1 MIRKRA
7 RSLASSLMLSSLLT
21 GLLPGLAQAEQAAP
35 PQIDLQG
42 ESVQPAAS
50 SMPLYLDKDREL
62 EERVAD
68 LLGRMTLDEKVG
80 QMVQAERAN
89 VTPADVKQYYLGSVL
104 SGGGSFPNGKQSDS
118 TVDKWAEL
126 VNSYQDAALS
136 TRLGIPILYGVDA
149 VHGHN
154 NVLGATIFPHN
165 IGIGA
170 SRDTALAEQIGAA
183 TAEEMRASGT
193 NWAFAPTI
201 ADPQDIRW
209 GRTYEGFGDDAGLV
223 GDMGAAYV
231 KGLQGETADRNDDPD
246 KVVSTVK
253 HYLGE
258 GYTDNGTNQG
268 NVTQFTEQ
276 QIVDKD
282 LGVYKKAIDA
292 GAMTVMASYSSIGGI
307 KMHANQ
313 RLLTDALKGTGE
325 GQLGF
330 KGFVISDYNAAQ
342 QIKTDWNGNAVSG
355 LKDQIRVSVNAGVD
369 MFMMTSDWK
378 ATVANLKALAGDDIA
393 SPGSG
398 IPMTRLDDAVSRILR
413 VKLQAGV
420 FENSRASVDL
430 TSAVGSAE
438 HRAIARKAVA
448 ESLVLLKNDVVGG
461 APILSRLGGM
471 QHILVAGKSA
481 DDIGIQSGGWTISW
495 QGAAGSITTGTTILQ
510 GIKNVAGSDR
520 VTYNKHGLGS
530 AGKDAAI
537 VVVGEAPY
545 AEGTGDITSQTG
557 LNLNAEDLAT
567 LRNVRAGNPGIPIVV
582 VLVSGRPMMIS
593 EQMQDW
599 AGLVEA
605 WLPGTEGQGV
615 ADVLFGSQDF
625 TGKLPMRWPFYLSA
639 YPMYERQSPKLL
651 FDYGYGLTKHE
662 ATPTLAANPARTA
675 VGASDAAKIE
685 AENYSVKSSALK
697 VETTAAASE
706 GEGAKDVTGAAA
718 NEYLEF
724 PLRVEQAGYYD
735 IDIRY
740 SSTISGTSTGLQVLD
755 ANGTQLGML
764 TVLSTGGE
772 WQTGTVRNVALKQG
786 DQTIRLKLVGN
797 LLNLNWLSI
806 KRTGDAPVVPVVA
819 VPESGAVKFET
830 ESYSAKSDKVAMQTA
845 DGVTNAGFAA
855 SGEWLEYTLDVA
867 KAGTYTLNV
876 HYATGATSAVG
887 FNIVNS
893 RGELAGKFANSAST
907 GGYAT
912 YADKQVTGIV
922 LPDAGKQKLR
932 FEYTSGSLNLDWF
945 QLTRTGDAP
954 VRTVVKAQAVESW
967 ISRERDPVNREWYYA
982 SRYQPGD
989 QKLEQ
994 QPKLD
999 IVAKDAAFNATTIN
1013 VDPTKQYQSI
1023 MGIGT
1028 SVDESSVHNL
1038 WKMSGPARASLI
1050 DKMFNPDTG
1059 AGISMMRLTIGT
1071 ADFTA
1076 QPFYS
1081 YDDMPKG
1088 QTDVNLE
1095 HFSIQKDKDYHIIDT
1110 IKQIQAANP
1119 NMQFFA
1125 SAWSPPG
1132 WMKTTD
1138 SMIKGTVKDEYLPV
1152 LAKYYVK
1159 YLQAYKS
1166 EGINISALTMINE
1179 PLLEI
1184 EYPSTN
1190 MPWQQQA
1197 RLAKLLRAE
1206 LDASGFKDVK
1216 IWIFDHNPSST
1227 SSYPTP
1233 ILSDESARNAVDG
1246 TAFHDYGGELSNMTT
1261 LHNAFPTKNVYLTE
1275 RAVWGTSGA
1284 DRMAQY
1290 FRNWAKSYNSW
1301 VFMLDSDI
1309 ATHQWTGTPDP
1320 TPIVQDSGNP
1330 DNYWL
1335 LPEFYLLAQYSKF
1348 VKPGYIRIDS
1358 DYGSSS
1364 TVTNVSFMSPDAK
1377 KLVTVAINQT
1387 SKPQNIR
1394 IVSEG
1399 SQFSAVIP
1407 AQSVATYQ
1415 WDRLGTGSIVNQ
1427 AKLTAEQSSL
1437 PYNVAGRTVS
1447 LKLEGG
1453 TFVADKA
1460 NAIVLSG
1467 TGATEGGVSIQS
1479 ATVVGEHQVDVKL
1492 AWNNTV
1498 YYKDLKLTFSVPP
1511 AAYADSSAGAVLT
1524 TDVTLRGT
1532 DRATAPALV
1541 TDPLD
1546 LSNYAQKSGMTGVTA
1561 SQLSGIATGDWID
1574 YKLTVPDQGGAY
1586 IATLQEVPPAG
1597 SSFLLND
1604 QNGNTLASFIVPNQ
1618 YNSTSPIQAR
1628 LPVTLAGGEQ
1638 KLRLYA
1644 AASDANVKVQG
1655 LRFEPVAAQTVD
1667 GTLEVKADS
1676 YTNATPMPVVQLG
1689 TTFNNLGYTTAGMK
1703 FEYLLNVAA
1712 EGYYN
1717 VSYNYATNQNGVTV
1731 TFNQDGAALATTSL
1745 PFTGGWGNYQSAVAT
1760 VHLNAGIHTIQ
1771 LVDNVDGFN
1780 LASFTLSKTDTPP
1793 VVQSGK
1799 LSRVTAAIAPGERL
1813 GTKTVT
1819 LSTMSVGAAVYYTLD
1834 GSLPTAAAGMKYA
1847 EPLVLERSAY
1857 IRAVAVR
1864 DGWQDSDVSAYAVAV
1879 APLTAAGVADT
1890 IRSLAPPERDAA
1902 ALKLPA
1908 VPEGYTVTIKSSD
1921 REDVIDAH
1929 GVIAPPEA
1937 DTAVTLVLTVTRIA
1951 DGTTADTASLTVVV
1965 PARTPASAT
1974 AADVAQRIVSI
1985 PAPERD
1991 ATALT
1996 LPVVPAGFA
2005 VAIKSSDRE
2014 DVIDEHGVIAPQDA
2028 DTTVTL
2034 VLTVTKTEDGTTAD
2048 TASLTVV
2055 VPARTPAEAGMTA
2068 LSVASGIYGLAAPAK
2083 DATRLTL
2090 PAVPADFE
2098 IKIKSTDRPD
2108 VVSDT
2113 GTIAPP
2119 AVETIVHLVLVVTRI
2134 SDGMTAD
2141 TRPLAVIVP
2150 ARTPY
2155 VPETPP
2161 PVYTPPVVTAPVSPG
2176 TQVVKSE
2183 ELARAVDGKVTV
2195 AIGSDTKRIE
2205 LPADAFRLIGANKL
2219 ILSAGEL
2226 SLTIPSAI
2234 LKQLA
2239 GGIADDQLAD
2249 SRIAIKLGQI
2259 GDADKSALLAAGDDA
2274 GNTLYRAAGH
2284 VYDLEL
2290 ALVAKDG
2297 KETKPAAFDAP
2308 ILLRLKV
2315 DPSMNARLSG
2325 IYYIADDGKLEYIGG
2340 KYESGAF
2347 AAEIRHFSKYA
2358 VLEMTKSFDDVPAG
2372 YWAADAIAEMAAK
2385 HIVNGV
2391 SATSFAPGGSITRAE
2406 FAAFLVRSLGLTAT
2420 DAAAFDDVSPT
2431 AWYADAVA
2439 AAVQSGIARGK
2450 SDRVFDPNGRI
2461 TRQEMVVMLMR
2472 AYSVRHSG
2480 ASDVAQ
2486 AAVFKDEAKVAPW
2499 AVEAVRASAAL
2510 GLVNG
2515 RQAGLFEPAGLT
2527 SRAEAVVVLQRLLQQ

>member
-1 MIRKRA
+1 
-7 RSLASSLMLSSLLT
+7 MLSSLLT
-21 GLLPGLAQAEQAAP
+21 GLLPGLAQAEQAP

-50 SMPLYLDKDREL
+50 SVPLYLDKDREL

-170 SRDTALAEQIGAA
+170 SRDTALAEEIGAA
-183 TAEEMRASGT
+183 TAVEMRASGT

-231 KGLQGETADRNDDPD
+231 QGLQGETAARYGDPD

-276 QIVDKD
+276 QILDKD

-292 GAMTVMASYSSIGGI
+292 GALTVMASYSSIGGI

-378 ATVANLKALAGDDIA
+378 ATVSNLKALVSDDIA

-420 FENSRASVDL
+420 FENSRANVDL
-430 TSAVGSAE
+430 TSAVGSAA

-461 APILSRLGGM
+461 APILSRLGAM

-481 DDIGIQSGGWTISW
+481 DDIGIQSGGWTITW
-495 QGAAGSITTGTTILQ
+495 QGAAGNITTGTTILQ
-510 GIKNVAGSDR
+510 GIRNVAGSDR

-537 VVVGEAPY
+537 VVVGESPY
-545 AEGTGDITSQTG
+545 AEGNGDITSQTG

-567 LRNVRAGNPGIPIVV
+567 LRNVRAGNPDIPIVV

-615 ADVLFGSQDF
+615 ADVLFGSRDF
-625 TGKLPMRWPFYLSA
+625 TGKLPVRWPYYLSA

-651 FDYGYGLTKHE
+651 FDYGYGLTKNE

-685 AENYSVKSSALK
+685 AENYSVKSGALK
-697 VETTAAASE
+697 VEATAAASE

-718 NEYLEF
+718 NEYVEF

-772 WQTGTVRNVALKQG
+772 WQTGTVSNVALKQG
-786 DQTIRLKLVGN
+786 DQTIRLKLVGT

-806 KRTGDAPVVPVVA
+806 KRTGDAPVVPVVS

-830 ESYSAKSDKVAMQTA
+830 ESYSAKSDKVAMQSA

-867 KAGTYTLNV
+867 KPGTYTLNV
-876 HYATGATSAVG
+876 HYATGAASAVG

-954 VRTVVKAQAVESW
+954 SKTIVKAQAVDAW

-1038 WKMSGPARASLI
+1038 WKMSGPARADLI

-1088 QTDVNLE
+1088 QTDVDLA
-1095 HFSIQKDKDYHIIDT
+1095 HFSIQKDKDYHTIDT
-1110 IKQIQAANP
+1110 IKQIQAVNP
-1119 NMQFFA
+1119 DMQFFA

-1166 EGINISALTMINE
+1166 EGIPISALTMINE

-1309 ATHQWTGTPDP
+1309 AAHQWTGTPDP
-1320 TPIVQDSGNP
+1320 TPIVQDSANP

-1415 WDRLGTGSIVNQ
+1415 WDRLGTGNIVNQ
-1427 AKLTAEQSSL
+1427 AKLSAEQSSL

-1498 YYKDLKLTFSVPP
+1498 YNKDLKLTFSVPP
-1511 AAYADSSAGAVLT
+1511 TAYADSSTGAVLT
-1524 TDVTLRGT
+1524 TDVALRGT

-1546 LSNYAQKSGMTGVTA
+1546 LSNYAQKSGMTGVSA
-1561 SQLSGIATGDWID
+1561 GQLSGIATGDWID
-1574 YKLTVPDQGGAY
+1574 YKLTVPDQGGSY
-1586 IATLQEVPPAG
+1586 MVTLQEVPPAG

-1618 YNSTSPIQAR
+1618 YNSSSAIKAR
-1628 LPVTLAGGEQ
+1628 LPVTLQGGEQ

-1655 LRFEPVAAQTVD
+1655 LVFEPVAAQTVD
-1667 GTLEVKADS
+1667 GTLEIKADS
-1676 YTNATPMPVVQLG
+1676 YTNVAPMPVVQIG
-1689 TTFNNLGYTTAGMK
+1689 STFNNLGYTTAGMK
-1703 FEYLLNVAA
+1703 FDYLLNVAA

-1717 VSYNYATNQNGVTV
+1717 VVYNYATNQNGVTV
-1731 TFNQDGAALATTSL
+1731 TIRQDGAALATTPL
-1745 PFTGGWGNYQSAVAT
+1745 PFTGGWGNYQTAAAT
-1760 VHLNAGIHTIQ
+1760 VHLDAGVHTIQ

-1780 LASFTLSKTDTPP
+1780 LASFILTKTDTPP

-1813 GTKTVT
+1813 GTKSVT
-1819 LSTMSVGAAVYYTLD
+1819 LSTVSVGAAVYYTLD
-1834 GSLPTAAAGMKYA
+1834 GSLPTAASGMKYA
-1847 EPLVLERSAY
+1847 GPLVLERSAY
-1857 IRAVAVR
+1857 IRAIAVQ
-1864 DGWQDSDVSAYAVAV
+1864 DGWQDSDVSAYAITV

-1890 IRSLAPPERDAA
+1890 IRSLAAPEPDATV
-1902 ALKLPA
+1902 LTLPA
-1908 VPEGYTVTIKSSD
+1908 VPEGYTVAIKSSD
-1921 REDVIDAH
+1921 RPDVIDER
-1929 GVIAPPEA
+1929 GVIVPPEA
-1937 DTAVTLVLTVTRIA
+1937 DTAVTLVLTVTKSA
-1951 DGTTADTASLTVVV
+1951 DETTADTVGLTVVV
-1965 PARTPASAT
+1965 PA
-1974 AADVAQRIVSI
+1974 
-1985 PAPERD
+1985 
-1991 ATALT
+1991 
-1996 LPVVPAGFA
+1996 
-2005 VAIKSSDRE
+2005 K
-2014 DVIDEHGVIAPQDA
+2014 
-2028 DTTVTL
+2028 
-2034 VLTVTKTEDGTTAD
+2034 
-2048 TASLTVV
+2048 
-2055 VPARTPAEAGMTA
+2055 TPAEEGLTA
-2068 LSVASGIYGLAAPAK
+2068 LSVASSIYGLTAPAK

-2090 PAVPADFE
+2090 PAVPDGFE
-2098 IKIKSTDRPD
+2098 VKIKHTDNPD
-2108 VVSDT
+2108 IISSA

-2119 AVETIVHLVLVVTRI
+2119 SIETVVHLVLAVTRL
-2134 SDGMTAD
+2134 SDGTTAD
-2141 TRPLAVIVP
+2141 TLPLAVIVP

-2155 VPETPP
+2155 VPDTP

-2176 TQVVKSE
+2176 TRVVKSE
-2183 ELARAVDGKVTV
+2183 ELTLAASDGNVVVT
-2195 AIGSDTKRIE
+2195 IGADVLRVE
-2205 LPADAFRLIGANKL
+2205 LPADANRLLGTNKL

-2226 SLTIPSAI
+2226 SLTIPPAV

-2239 GGIADDQLAD
+2239 AGAAGGAIAD
-2249 SRIAIKLGQI
+2249 SKIAIRLEPVA
-2259 GDADKSALLAAGDDA
+2259 DADKSALLTAGSHAAGV
-2274 GNTLYRAAGH
+2274 LFRAAGH
-2284 VYDLEL
+2284 VYDLGL

-2297 KETKPAAFDAP
+2297 KETKPAAFDEP

-2325 IYYIADDGKLEYIGG
+2325 IYYIADDGRLDYIGG
-2340 KYESGAF
+2340 KYASGEIT
-2347 AAEIRHFSKYA
+2347 AEIHHFSKYA
-2358 VLEMTKSFDDVPAG
+2358 VLEMTKSFSDVPAG
-2372 YWAADAIAEMAAK
+2372 YWAADAIVEMAAK

-2391 SATSFAPGGSITRAE
+2391 SDTSFAPGGSITRAE
-2406 FAAFLVRSLGLTAT
+2406 FAAFLVRSLGLTA
-2420 DAAAFDDVSPT
+2420 AGGAGFDDVSPA

-2450 SDRVFDPNGRI
+2450 SASVFDPNGRI

-2472 AYSVRHSG
+2472 AYNVRHG
-2480 ASDVAQ
+2480 DASDVAQ
-2486 AAVFKDEAKVAPW
+2486 AAAFKDEAKVAPW
-2499 AVEAVRASAAL
+2499 AIEAVRASAAL

-2515 RQAGLFEPAGLT
+2515 RNAGMFEPAGLT
-2527 SRAEAVVVLQRLLQQ
+2527 SRAEAVVVLQRLLLQP